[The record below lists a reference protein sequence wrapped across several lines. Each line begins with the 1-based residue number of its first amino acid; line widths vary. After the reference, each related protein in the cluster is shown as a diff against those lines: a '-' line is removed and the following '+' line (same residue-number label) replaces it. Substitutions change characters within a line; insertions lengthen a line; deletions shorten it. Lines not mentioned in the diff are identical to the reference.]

1 MNFCIN
7 WHSLNPSS
15 FGLRGDIWLD
25 GVPVGGGLLLPNETR
40 GIKMTGY
47 AAGSNAERPYHF
59 GKQQLTDDDDL
70 SSPDDPR
77 LSELNTIRIL
87 LDWVYVTEER
97 AQHQPTGPPP
107 NLGPIHEKAA
117 KKAHG
122 DSAGLGA
129 VRPSAAR
136 QWYTTQSIGMK
147 KTMLVF
153 HYAPED
159 WLMAKKIIT
168 GPLNLKLRPP
178 PPTIP
183 SRPPNTKRKS
193 EGTVLIGLVRPLW
206 ALRPDR
212 RTTSNP
218 SATRK
223 RARYSETPELRIYNG
238 DESDDDEI
246 QEIINPSPK
255 RPKNVKYE
263 QFEPPSGSFVDG
275 EPLTHHVSAVA
286 LALVDHDQRKRLVWI
301 ESTDGEMYH
310 EYEYKE
316 PKAGYKDYPPLLA
329 GAGSSPNNLKDGVR
343 VSGGLLRDHEVH
355 QTFRMSGCAI
365 ESKKRLPFVF
375 GKQQLTD
382 DESSSSNLT
391 NAEDLNTIRL
401 RFEYVTFLE
410 YTTTPPS
417 PPRTRGAIHETIA
430 KTATGDSAGL
440 GDPTPS
446 PQRRWCKTEKVPGLA
461 PVLFIFHYA
470 PYEWL
475 LARGIVSGPNP
486 RSPQKRKAQK
496 SKKAVDHPM
505 TPRIIKIHSK
515 NY

>member
-1 MNFCIN
+1 MIN
-7 WHSLNPSS
+7 
-15 FGLRGDIWLD
+15 
-25 GVPVGGGLLLPNETR
+25 
-40 GIKMTGY
+40 
-47 AAGSNAERPYHF
+47 A
-59 GKQQLTDDDDL
+59 
-70 SSPDDPR
+70 
-77 LSELNTIRIL
+77 
-87 LDWVYVTEER
+87 
-97 AQHQPTGPPP
+97 
-107 NLGPIHEKAA
+107 
-117 KKAHG
+117 
-122 DSAGLGA
+122 
-129 VRPSAAR
+129 
-136 QWYTTQSIGMK
+136 
-147 KTMLVF
+147 
-153 HYAPED
+153 
-159 WLMAKKIIT
+159 
-168 GPLNLKLRPP
+168 
-178 PPTIP
+178 
-183 SRPPNTKRKS
+183 
-193 EGTVLIGLVRPLW
+193 
-206 ALRPDR
+206 
-212 RTTSNP
+212 
-218 SATRK
+218 
-223 RARYSETPELRIYNG
+223 
-238 DESDDDEI
+238 
-246 QEIINPSPK
+246 
-255 RPKNVKYE
+255 NV
-263 QFEPPSGSFVDG
+263 
-275 EPLTHHVSAVA
+275 
-286 LALVDHDQRKRLVWI
+286 LVWI

-316 PKAGYKDYPPLLA
+316 LKAGYKDYPPA
-329 GAGSSPNNLKDGVR
+329 IGRCWIESKQSQRFHGVR

-382 DESSSSNLT
+382 DKSSSSNLT

-486 RSPQKRKAQK
+486 RSPQKRKATEK

-505 TPRIIKIHSK
+505 TPPNHKNTLQELLTYNSTSDSDSDVVIVDESNSAKPKSSSTKPPSKRRRGESDHSNPTSTIGTTPSK
-515 NY
+515 PDQAKTQPKSKSEQTVDVIDLASSDDDFELV